1 MTNAQ
6 RNARSVEDT
15 LSSAALSNETPAT
28 QPEDCRPCNTRQ
40 CIVTLGIAA
49 FAKTALL
56 VTIAK
61 AHFHFLMKKNLGA
74 TAT

>member
-1 MTNAQ
+1 MIRPLLLN
-6 RNARSVEDT
+6 RKSV
-15 LSSAALSNETPAT
+15 
-28 QPEDCRPCNTRQ
+28 DCPPCKTRH
-40 CIVTLGIAA
+40 CIVTLSIAA